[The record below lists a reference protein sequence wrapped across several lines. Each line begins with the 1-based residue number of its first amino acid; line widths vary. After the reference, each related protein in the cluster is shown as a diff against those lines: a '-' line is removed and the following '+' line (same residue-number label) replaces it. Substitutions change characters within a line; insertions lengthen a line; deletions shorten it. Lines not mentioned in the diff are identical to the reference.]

1 VHLSGARGV
10 ATLSVLLSAPV
21 PGPPFGSPCANVS
34 EAKQFKDILYL
45 MSCQLL
51 QHLLIAHSLCE
62 SDNGRSGGNA
72 WDGVSCLRK
81 TLDEGS
87 QQLPRTFLHGM
98 EVDLDAGLRVGTL
111 KVCHE
116 LAAMFST

>member
-1 VHLSGARGV
+1 MHLSGARGV

-51 QHLLIAHSLCE
+51 QHLLIGTLSVKAIMAE
-62 SDNGRSGGNA
+62 AGGNA
-72 WDGVSCLRK
+72 WDGVSCL
-81 TLDEGS
+81 
-87 QQLPRTFLHGM
+87 
-98 EVDLDAGLRVGTL
+98 
-111 KVCHE
+111 
-116 LAAMFST
+116 